1 MTQRVKQVDEKKRI
15 LMKLE
20 EMNKYL
26 IELEN
31 ILPTEDEYIHS
42 LTERRASE
50 KTIELAIEAV
60 IAIISI
66 IVAKERL
73 GFPEDEDSLINLL
86 EQKKIFSSKLC
97 HTLRGMKGFRNVLV
111 HKYGEIDD
119 ELAYEFL
126 SNQLSDFEAFEK
138 EVRKYLQKQR

>member
-1 MTQRVKQVDEKKRI
+1 MDEKKRI

-97 HTLRGMKGFRNVLV
+97 QTLRGMKGFRNVLV

-119 ELAYEFL
+119 ELAY
-126 SNQLSDFEAFEK
+126 
-138 EVRKYLQKQR
+138 

>member
-1 MTQRVKQVDEKKRI
+1 MDEKKRI

-97 HTLRGMKGFRNVLV
+97 QTLRGMKGFRNVLV

>member
-73 GFPEDEDSLINLL
+73 GFPEDEDDLINLL

-97 HTLRGMKGFRNVLV
+97 QTLRGMKGFRNVLV